1 MTQHAE
7 AGEPSKAGRVGGGGR
22 RGKPGSTLLVIEL
35 ENLPLQR
42 PKQFKFKQ
50 LKLKRNQFKQRES
63 ILCPLQCIIGY

>member
-22 RGKPGSTLLVIEL
+22 RGKPDSTLWVIEI

-42 PKQFKFKQ
+42 PKAKAIQ
-50 LKLKRNQFKQRES
+50 
-63 ILCPLQCIIGY
+63 I